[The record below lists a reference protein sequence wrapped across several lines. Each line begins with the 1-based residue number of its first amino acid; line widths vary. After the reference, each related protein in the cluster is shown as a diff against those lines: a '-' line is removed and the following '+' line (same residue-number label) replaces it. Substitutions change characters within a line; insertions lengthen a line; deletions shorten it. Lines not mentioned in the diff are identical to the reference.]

1 MYHLW
6 LLRKGELYI
15 FFFFL
20 KRIYFSWGK
29 KNLKIR
35 VFWNRSLGGGC
46 RLPVCYSHNLS
57 TRPKRCQFWAIPWPL
72 FNFKGFHKLIFSGNL
87 FIATGLITE
96 SHKLLKV
103 SRVCLWR
110 KTITSDTFQCQHTW
124 TLSTNKL
131 PLVRRPLDIIP
142 LCILKT
148 HVKITLRYLEA
159 NIFRIRFRFQSKCL
173 ISRNIMLESCP
184 WICMHF
190 NLHVI
195 FFLKHKFSSHWMVR
209 KQLGT
214 EKQLSEVWS
223 TKQVPSF
230 QAGFGCLPG
239 WQRVLWGK
247 PSFGI

>member
-15 FFFFL
+15 FFSPL
-20 KRIYFSWGK
+20 KESISHEAKRIWKEGSSEIEAWG
-29 KNLKIR
+29 R
-35 VFWNRSLGGGC
+35 VQNIF
-46 RLPVCYSHNLS
+46 VCYSHNLS
-57 TRPKRCQFWAIPWPL
+57 TRPKRYQFWAIPWPL

-96 SHKLLKV
+96 SRKFLKV

-110 KTITSDTFQCQHTW
+110 KTISSDTFQCQHTW

-131 PLVRRPLDIIP
+131 PLVLDIIP

-190 NLHVI
+190 
-195 FFLKHKFSSHWMVR
+195 
-209 KQLGT
+209 
-214 EKQLSEVWS
+214 
-223 TKQVPSF
+223 
-230 QAGFGCLPG
+230 
-239 WQRVLWGK
+239 
-247 PSFGI
+247 